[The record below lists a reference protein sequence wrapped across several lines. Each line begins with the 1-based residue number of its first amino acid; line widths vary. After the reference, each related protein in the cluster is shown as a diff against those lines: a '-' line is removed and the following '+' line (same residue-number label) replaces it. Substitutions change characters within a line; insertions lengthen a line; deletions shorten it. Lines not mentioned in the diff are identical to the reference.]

1 MTNNPKYDNLALAV
15 SAVDYQDFVNFFDA
29 MDRPVRIVFVD
40 AKDDQL
46 LLRYRFTRRQH
57 PLLAG
62 GQAQTLEEAIELE
75 RDLFESLRDNM
86 QDTVQFDTTAM
97 TPQALINAVRSR
109 FSGPDNPEFT
119 VTFQSFGFKKGVPM
133 DADEVIDVRFL
144 PNPFYEPELRNKTGN
159 DREVYEYVMEKPET
173 REFTEKLKAY
183 LDFVLKAY
191 QNQQKNYLII
201 AVGCTGGQHRSVSIA
216 NWLKEA
222 YESEYKCFVNHRD
235 AKGDA

>member
-1 MTNNPKYDNLALAV
+1 
-15 SAVDYQDFVNFFDA
+15 
-29 MDRPVRIVFVD
+29 
-40 AKDDQL
+40 
-46 LLRYRFTRRQH
+46 
-57 PLLAG
+57 
-62 GQAQTLEEAIELE
+62 
-75 RDLFESLRDNM
+75 
-86 QDTVQFDTTAM
+86 
-97 TPQALINAVRSR
+97 
-109 FSGPDNPEFT
+109 
-119 VTFQSFGFKKGVPM
+119 M